1 MRRSASTVVVLVV
14 LTLGIASVA
23 QAQFGGGREAR
34 RATYPEN
41 MGISGPPP
49 LPPTIAAIAL
59 DRAADL
65 GLADS
70 QRVAIEAIRR
80 AQDSINFP
88 RTRALDSLR
97 PTRRPANGVNDL
109 SQEQR
114 DEMEQRRTAITLI
127 LDGMRE
133 TNGAMRTKVLALLTP
148 EQQKRASDWEDDA
161 RKKAEDEGRKR
172 SRAFTSGGDSRGRRP
187 QED

>member
-1 MRRSASTVVVLVV
+1 MRRPASTVVVLVI
-14 LTLGIASVA
+14 LTLGVSTLAH
-23 QAQFGGGREAR
+23 AQFGGGREAR
-34 RATYPEN
+34 RGNYPEN

-49 LPPTIAAIAL
+49 VPPTLAAIAL
-59 DRAADL
+59 DRAMDL

-70 QRVAIEAIRR
+70 QRVAIEALRR

-88 RTRALDSLR
+88 RLKALDSLR

-114 DEMEQRRTAITLI
+114 DEMEQRRVAITLI

-133 TNGAMRTKVLALLTP
+133 TNGIMRTKVLALLSP
-148 EQQKRASDWEDDA
+148 DQQKRASDWEDEA

-172 SRAFTSGGDSRGRRP
+172 ARAFAGGDEMRGRRP